1 METFSLKLNCLSPSM
16 KGIWSMHVWPNWQ
29 VRRKA
34 WPSPKATLKW
44 IFFFSWIR
52 FILKAAN
59 ISIHDARE
67 CFTSLQQPSSRGA
80 SAAYVVRFQSVI
92 LYLWENGS
100 GNVLEV
106 VIISKQ
112 CFIEASASGSE
123 QSAADTEKSPVMG
136 SYSWMGSL
144 ILSPN

>member
-1 METFSLKLNCLSPSM
+1 MTKLAGEEKSM
-16 KGIWSMHVWPNWQ
+16 TVAKGNAKVD
-29 VRRKA
+29 
-34 WPSPKATLKW
+34 
-44 IFFFSWIR
+44 FFLSWIQ

-59 ISIHDARE
+59 ISIHGTRE

-92 LYLWENGS
+92 LYLWENGY
-100 GNVLEV
+100 GNVLGV
-106 VIISKQ
+106 VMIISKQ

-123 QSAADTEKSPVMG
+123 QSAADTEKSSVMG